1 MLHRGGSHFASW
13 AILLPKDEA
22 FPPLVAMMHPM
33 AVPDARFIRTSDQS
47 LLVSFGDT
55 ISLEHHRSVASLLH
69 LLEQEPVG
77 GVRNLHPAYSSLLVV
92 FDPLHL
98 DHAHLEMTL
107 RKYLARL
114 DTLAPSSPQKI
125 EIPVCYDKEFGL
137 DLDDVAAACSLTP
150 QEVIAEH
157 CSRDYTV
164 YFLGFVPGFAY
175 LGDLRAP
182 LEVPR
187 LQKPRRMVPRGSVAI
202 AGRQTAVYP
211 LSTPGGWRILGRTP
225 LVMIRP
231 ERAGASLLRM
241 GDQVRFVPISRQQ
254 FETMERA

>member
-1 MLHRGGSHFASW
+1 
-13 AILLPKDEA
+13 
-22 FPPLVAMMHPM
+22 M
-33 AVPDARFIRTSDQS
+33 ATPDARFIRASDQS
-47 LLVSFGDT
+47 LLISFGDK
-55 ISLEHHRSVASLLH
+55 ISIEHHRSVANLLH

-92 FDPLHL
+92 FDALHL
-98 DHAHLEMTL
+98 DHRQLEMKL

-114 DTLAPSSPQKI
+114 DTAPSALPRKI
-125 EIPVCYDKEFGL
+125 EIPVCYDREFGL
-137 DLDDVAAACSLTP
+137 DFDDVAAICSLTP
-150 QEVIAEH
+150 QEVIAMH
-157 CSRDYTV
+157 CSHEYRV

-211 LSTPGGWRILGRTP
+211 LPTPGGWRILGRTP
-225 LVMIRP
+225 LAMIRP
-231 ERAGASLLRM
+231 ERDGTSLLRM